1 MDIINIITFG
11 IILVFGGFGFISGFI
26 KGSARLIGWIVAL
39 IIAIKLGPASSSFFQ
54 NVFHFSPKTSNILGG
69 VLVFLIVMVIIALIV
84 KILKRVFEA
93 LHLSFLDRLLGLVLG
108 CFQAMIVIFLLTLFI
123 QLLPIAKSAQSTIVN
138 ASFVEWGNEKIAR
151 ILDATKLDGQIRNN
165 SYYQELLKLKYKIQ
179 KDVTDAV
186 SPLS

>member
-39 IIAIKLGPASSSFFQ
+39 ILAIRLGPAFSVFFQ
-54 NVFHFSPKTSNILGG
+54 NTFHFSVKTSHILGG
-69 VLVFLIVMVIIALIV
+69 VVIFLIVMVIIAIIV
-84 KILKRVFEA
+84 KILKRVAKA
-93 LHLSFLDRLLGLVLG
+93 LHLSLLDKLLGFILG
-108 CFQAMIVIFLLTLFI
+108 CFQAMIVIFLLSLFI
-123 QLLPIAKSAQSTIVN
+123 QILPLQEKTQTTITN
-138 ASFVEWGNEKIAR
+138 APFVEWSNEKIAR
-151 ILDATKLDGQIRNN
+151 ILEATKLDSQIRNI
-165 SYYQELLKLKYKIQ
+165 SYYKELLKLQYKLQ